1 MDKLS
6 IEARLLSH
14 AFFEGK
20 VPFYCLSYFLLLLG
34 CQSCQVVW
42 LETKI
47 SCLARQSLL
56 IIFDRQLTP
65 LVAILQ
71 TK

>member
-34 CQSCQVVW
+34 CQVVW